1 MGDAVKQKTG
11 SWRMVLALVVASGLV
26 AAACTNSVEDD
37 SGLPPLTEED
47 VAAPSPSSSTTTA
60 TTVEEDTAT
69 TVEEEPEPDL
79 EALERLWGEL
89 FDASGLVPDERA
101 PAIAELGDAI
111 PPSVAEL
118 VPTLVLADTERSVDT
133 FPVFSA
139 RADGSVDIRDCIIY
153 FPQVFESIT
162 HVHSGLASPDG
173 DGGWIIDGITRE
185 SRGCVPAELNE
196 QVLEHY
202 EEYRLAR
209 EEYWNP
215 PDPDHPLI
223 AETLTGDFQ
232 DLIRQAVL
240 QFQIDGRS
248 VESPDLENHPE
259 IVLVRTSTRVVL
271 QDCATPDPEGGVFDT
286 SGDRVE
292 GDIPPRPG
300 SRTFWEVTMVLVDGR
315 WKAENVDAEVDVD
328 CQQAPTPAGLPE
340 V

>member
-1 MGDAVKQKTG
+1 MGDAVKRKTG

-26 AAACTNSVEDD
+26 AAACTNSGDDD

-47 VAAPSPSSSTTTA
+47 VAASPSSSTTA

-162 HVHSGLASPDG
+162 HVHSGIASPDG

-196 QVLEHY
+196 QVLQHY
-202 EEYRLAR
+202 EEYRLGLV
-209 EEYWNP
+209 EYWDP

-223 AETLTGDFQ
+223 AETLSGELRDVT
-232 DLIRQAVL
+232 RQVVL
-240 QFQIDGRS
+240 QFQTDGLRNIVSSSDTSPEVVS
-248 VESPDLENHPE
+248 VSSATRILIQDCIAPDLSLIH
-259 IVLVRTSTRVVL
+259 V
-271 QDCATPDPEGGVFDT
+271 
-286 SGDRVE
+286 
-292 GDIPPRPG
+292 
-300 SRTFWEVTMVLVDGR
+300 
-315 WKAENVDAEVDVD
+315 
-328 CQQAPTPAGLPE
+328 
-340 V
+340 